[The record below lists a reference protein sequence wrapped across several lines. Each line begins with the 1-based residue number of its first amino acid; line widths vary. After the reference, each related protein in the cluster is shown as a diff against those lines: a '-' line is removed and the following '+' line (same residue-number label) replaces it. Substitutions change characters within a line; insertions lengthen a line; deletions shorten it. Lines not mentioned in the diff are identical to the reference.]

1 MIRERSEEEIRS
13 QAGDGATTG
22 AATERRATRVP
33 PPWFVSI
40 HPSRFSNWSAW
51 WTVARFTSS
60 DRASSRDAGRR
71 APSWYRLLRMSR
83 IRASAMVR

>member
-1 MIRERSEEEIRS
+1 MIRERSDEEIRS

-40 HPSRFSNWSAW
+40 HPSRFRTWSA
-51 WTVARFTSS
+51 
-60 DRASSRDAGRR
+60 
-71 APSWYRLLRMSR
+71 
-83 IRASAMVR
+83 